1 LNRKLQRRKFHIE
14 ALEHRTLLSAAPNV
28 VNDTALTITTD
39 TVYSSITG
47 TGSLTIG
54 TPTTPA
60 VLQLADGGGVS
71 EQASITI
78 NPGSQLDLGNNTFYI
93 NYGDQPDPISLI
105 AADIQSG
112 YNGGAWNGSGIV
124 SSYVVT
130 ANAQGS
136 SYGVGYADGVDGIV
150 SGLSSGQ
157 IELMPTLTGDAT
169 LSGTVT
175 FGDFQLLS
183 QNFGGPGGWDQGDFD
198 YQGTIGFGDFQLMSQ
213 NFGVSMPTPTLPAS
227 PLTETQATVAGGTQL
242 QILGTQSGDQISLSQ
257 SNGETI
263 VTDAGF
269 APQTFSGIFASIKIV
284 CGNGNNSV
292 TADSSVTS
300 NLLIYGGTGNDTI
313 VGGAGNDEIW
323 GGGGIDSITA
333 GSGNDTIVTYGDQSA
348 AVTGGSGFDSFW
360 INPSDTLENV
370 TTAETAGGNVHLV
383 TGVSNMPEPAIG
395 MGGVTY
401 QSFAGDPLFSP
412 AGPSP
417 NDIVQGDSGDC
428 YFLATLSAMAQTD
441 PNLIQQSIVQLSDGT
456 FLVQFQNGS
465 TMVDEH
471 VDAELP
477 AYSNGQP
484 VFAQL
489 GADNSLWV
497 PIMEKAF
504 AIYRDGADSYPNI
517 SSGWMSEVYSDL
529 GLSSQSAYAAFD
541 SQAEYL
547 DTIQQDLLL
556 GQVVTA
562 GVIGVPSGDPLISD
576 HAYSVVSVTVVDDVV
591 TAVTLRNPWG
601 TVGVD
606 GLTNGGYETIT
617 AAQAYAGLYAIV
629 SGPA

>member
-1 LNRKLQRRKFHIE
+1 
-14 ALEHRTLLSAAPNV
+14 

-54 TPTTPA
+54 TPTAPA
-60 VLQLADGGGVS
+60 TLQLADGGGVS

-112 YNGGAWNGSGIV
+112 YNDGAWNGAGIV
-124 SSYVVT
+124 SSYVAT
-130 ANAQGS
+130 ANASGL
-136 SYGVGYADGVDGIV
+136 SYGVGYADGVDGVV

-157 IELMPTLTGDAT
+157 IELMPTLSGDAT
-169 LSGTVT
+169 LSGSVN
-175 FGDFQLLS
+175 FGVFQLMS
-183 QNFGGPGGWDQGDFD
+183 QNFGSAGGWDQGDFN
-198 YQGTIGFGDFQLMSQ
+198 YGGTISFGDFQLMSQ
-213 NFGVSMPTPTLPAS
+213 NFGQSLPAS
-227 PLTETQATVAGGTQL
+227 SLPTSPLTITQASVAGGTQL

-269 APQTFSGIFASIKIV
+269 APQTFSGVFASIKVV

-292 TADSSVTS
+292 IADSSVTS
-300 NLLIYGGTGNDTI
+300 NLLIYGGTGDDTI

-323 GGGGIDSITA
+323 GGGGVDSITA

-348 AVTGGSGFDSFW
+348 TVAGGSGFDSFW
-360 INPSDTLENV
+360 VNPTDTLENV
-370 TTAETAGGNVHLV
+370 TAAETAGGNVHLV
-383 TGVSNMPEPAIG
+383 ANVSTMPEPTIG
-395 MGGVTY
+395 IGGISY

-417 NDIVQGDSGDC
+417 NDVVQGDSGDC
-428 YFLATLSAMAQTD
+428 YFVATLSAMAQTD

-465 TMVDEH
+465 TMIDEH
-471 VDAELP
+471 VDAQLP
-477 AYSNGQP
+477 AYSDGQP
-484 VFAQL
+484 IFAQL

-497 PIMEKAF
+497 AIMEKAF
-504 AIYRDGADSYPNI
+504 AVYRDGADSYANI
-517 SSGWMSEVYSDL
+517 SSGWMSEVYSDF
-529 GLSSQSAYAAFD
+529 GLSSESDYAAFD
-541 SQAEYL
+541 SSQAEYM
-547 DTIQQDLLL
+547 DTIQEDLLL

-562 GVIGVPSGDPLISD
+562 AVIDVPSGAPLIAD
-576 HAYSVVSVTVVDDVV
+576 HAYSVVSVTVVDGAV

-606 GLTNGGYETIT
+606 GLTNGGYVTIT

-629 SGPA
+629 SAPV